1 MGALARTTEDR
12 SVVSAAGHIGRAIRG
27 DRRGPEVGDHTAAS
41 RKVFVWRC
49 DASLRLMPT
58 TEIVFEAQMLDAA
71 ATAPHKLEGLYPDL
85 DMPFD
90 IVRGHRLIRLFS
102 LYTLGDHRL
111 IGHKKQ
117 RTSRN
122 AVGKS
127 CSKDCCSLHVDRHTS
142 CTTQQIPEAIIVFP
156 DATVGRVHSTGLIV
170 VTEIADH
177 RRHRTLQLER
187 RQRGHLRWQVVIRGA
202 FAPNGR
208 NR

>member
-1 MGALARTTEDR
+1 MRF
-12 SVVSAAGHIGRAIRG
+12 I
-27 DRRGPEVGDHTAAS
+27 
-41 RKVFVWRC
+41 
-49 DASLRLMPT
+49 
-58 TEIVFEAQMLDAA
+58 EIVFETQMLNAA
-71 ATAPHKLEGLYPDL
+71 ATAPHKLQGLYPDF

-90 IVRGHRLIRLFS
+90 IVRGHRLIRRFGLH
-102 LYTLGDHRL
+102 TLGDHWL

-117 RTSRN
+117 RASRN
-122 AVGKS
+122 VVGKS
-127 CSKDCCSLHVDRHTS
+127 CSKDCCSLHVDCHAS

-156 DATVGRVHSTGLIV
+156 DTTIGRVHSTCPIV

-187 RQRGHLRWQVVIRGA
+187 RQRRDLRWQVVIRGT